1 VIPSPRMVA
10 ADHVGLDDLGYVMLH
25 HEHVESKAG
34 LPYPYDQDLSG
45 VLLHLDVVSASRRA
59 ELGRWVPD
67 SWAEKSYSV
76 VEQISWR
83 IGRRS
88 CRHVRPRW
96 A

>member
-1 VIPSPRMVA
+1 MVA

-59 ELGRWVPD
+59 KLRTLRSRLP
-67 SWAEKSYSV
+67 
-76 VEQISWR
+76 ISWQLC
-83 IGRRS
+83 G
-88 CRHVRPRW
+88 
-96 A
+96 